1 MPQNKR
7 ESLIFT
13 IIMCFT
19 MVLWMS
25 MYNVTLHMG
34 GFSMTVLKEG
44 WLGFPFAYI
53 YAMCFDWFVVSHL
66 AKSVAFRFFVKPDSA
81 PLKKAIAV
89 SCCMVIPMVIV
100 MSFYGKSGSS
110 CKSGMWSLFASVWIT
125 NIPKNLIMALP
136 FQLIICRTF
145 VRSIPANPHF
155 RKEKCCINLCRKS
168 SRKPF
173 PVCGAF
179 LHSIPLFFS
188 NDFFICIFS
197 FRNRALCGTVTVT
210 TTVSGSVA
218 RTTSLSAAIARS
230 FYLPHHRF

>member
-89 SCCMVIPMVIV
+89 SCCMVVPSIATVSKSTFPFSRIFLTTATSDNTDV
-100 MSFYGKSGSS
+100 MDAKPSNIIFFPGTSLKWTSIFSS
-110 CKSGMWSLFASVWIT
+110 SKKI
-125 NIPKNLIMALP
+125 LILLRIA
-136 FQLIICRTF
+136 
-145 VRSIPANPHF
+145 
-155 RKEKCCINLCRKS
+155 S
-168 SRKPF
+168 SR
-173 PVCGAF
+173 
-179 LHSIPLFFS
+179 
-188 NDFFICIFS
+188 
-197 FRNRALCGTVTVT
+197 
-210 TTVSGSVA
+210 
-218 RTTSLSAAIARS
+218 
-230 FYLPHHRF
+230 

>member
-89 SCCMVIPMVIV
+89 SCCMVVPMVII
-100 MSFYGKSGSS
+100 MSFYGAMEAIVRG
-110 CKSGMWSLFASVWIT
+110 GAGWNQLLLIWIT
-125 NIPKNLIMALP
+125 NIPRNFIMALP
-136 FQLIICRTF
+136 LQLLIAGPFIRGL
-145 VRSIPANPHF
+145 F
-155 RKEKCCINLCRKS
+155 RKL
-168 SRKPF
+168 F
-173 PVCGAF
+173 PE
-179 LHSIPLFFS
+179 
-188 NDFFICIFS
+188 
-197 FRNRALCGTVTVT
+197 GTVL
-210 TTVSGSVA
+210 A
-218 RTTSLSAAIARS
+218 
-230 FYLPHHRF
+230 